1 VKFIYEI
8 FIILAYLL
16 SQPFRVFSSKTN
28 LFFKGRKDS
37 FKILKK
43 EVSPSDKN
51 IWFHV
56 ASLGE
61 FEIAKPIIESLK
73 SKVAD
78 IKIIVTFF
86 SPSGLENSKDYTIA
100 DSMVYLPLDLSLNA
114 KKFVK
119 IVNPKVA
126 VFIKN
131 DIWSNYLTY
140 LKQNN
145 SLIYSVSSKFDES
158 QFYFKFYGNW
168 FLKKLKNIDFFYL
181 QDFNSESIL
190 KKYSLKNINISGDSR
205 FTSVI
210 KTLEENNQI
219 NYIEKFIDNQKCLI
233 AGSVWE
239 KDISII
245 DKVVQKNNIKSIIAP
260 HNISSNFIKKLENLY
275 GDKAVKYSCLKSE
288 GDFDKKILIIDSIG
302 SLKYIYKYGYVSY
315 IGGGMSNNGLH
326 NILEPAVFSCP
337 VIIGQNYKGFSEAE
351 QLLELGGVYSVKN
364 PDEFSK
370 VFSLLDDIDLRNK
383 SGKINFDYILKNVE
397 KNLKIINS
405 LIKNLQ

>member
-1 VKFIYEI
+1 MKFIYEI

-37 FKILKK
+37 FKILRK

-73 SKVAD
+73 SNVAD

-168 FLKKLKNIDFFYL
+168 FLKKLKNIDFFYI

-302 SLKYIYKYGYVSY
+302 SLKYIYKYGHVSY

-397 KNLKIINS
+397 KNSKIINS
-405 LIKNLQ
+405 

>member
-1 VKFIYEI
+1 M
-8 FIILAYLL
+8 L

-37 FKILKK
+37 FKILRK

-73 SKVAD
+73 SNVAD

-145 SLIYSVSSKFDES
+145 SLIYSVSSKFDKS

-168 FLKKLKNIDFFYL
+168 FLKKLKNIDFFYI

-397 KNLKIINS
+397 KNSKIINS

>member
-28 LFFKGRKDS
+28 LFFKGRKNS
-37 FKILKK
+37 FKILRK

-73 SKVAD
+73 SNVAD

-168 FLKKLKNIDFFYL
+168 FLKKLKNIDFFYI

-302 SLKYIYKYGYVSY
+302 SLKYIYKYGHVSY

-397 KNLKIINS
+397 KNSKIINS

>member
-1 VKFIYEI
+1 M
-8 FIILAYLL
+8 L

-37 FKILKK
+37 FKILRK

-73 SKVAD
+73 SNVAD

-86 SPSGLENSKDYTIA
+86 SPSGLENSKDYTTA

-145 SLIYSVSSKFDES
+145 SLIYSVSSKFDKS

-168 FLKKLKNIDFFYL
+168 FLKKLKNIDFFYI

-397 KNLKIINS
+397 KNSKIINS

>member
-37 FKILKK
+37 FKILRK

-73 SKVAD
+73 SNVAD

-86 SPSGLENSKDYTIA
+86 SPSGLENSKDYTTA

-145 SLIYSVSSKFDES
+145 SLIYSVSSKFDKS

-168 FLKKLKNIDFFYL
+168 FLKKLKNIDFFYI

-397 KNLKIINS
+397 KNSKIINS

>member
-1 VKFIYEI
+1 MKFIYEI

-37 FKILKK
+37 FKILRK

-73 SKVAD
+73 SNVAD

-86 SPSGLENSKDYTIA
+86 SPSGLENSKDYTTA

-145 SLIYSVSSKFDES
+145 SLIYSVSSKFDKS

-168 FLKKLKNIDFFYL
+168 FLKKLKNIDFFYI

-397 KNLKIINS
+397 KNSEIINS

>member
-1 VKFIYEI
+1 
-8 FIILAYLL
+8 
-16 SQPFRVFSSKTN
+16 
-28 LFFKGRKDS
+28 
-37 FKILKK
+37 
-43 EVSPSDKN
+43 
-51 IWFHV
+51 
-56 ASLGE
+56 
-61 FEIAKPIIESLK
+61 
-73 SKVAD
+73 
-78 IKIIVTFF
+78 
-86 SPSGLENSKDYTIA
+86 
-100 DSMVYLPLDLSLNA
+100 MVYLPLDLSLNA

-397 KNLKIINS
+397 KNSKIINS

>member
-1 VKFIYEI
+1 MKFIYEI

-37 FKILKK
+37 FKILRK

-145 SLIYSVSSKFDES
+145 SLIYSVSSKFDKS

-168 FLKKLKNIDFFYL
+168 FLKKLKNIDFFYI

-302 SLKYIYKYGYVSY
+302 SLKYIYKYGHVSY

-397 KNLKIINS
+397 KNSKIINS

>member
-1 VKFIYEI
+1 M
-8 FIILAYLL
+8 L

-37 FKILKK
+37 FKILRK

-73 SKVAD
+73 SNVAD

-86 SPSGLENSKDYTIA
+86 SPSGLENSKDYTTA

-145 SLIYSVSSKFDES
+145 SLIYSVSSKFDKS

-168 FLKKLKNIDFFYL
+168 FLKKLKNIDFFYI

-383 SGKINFDYILKNVE
+383 SGKINLDYILKNVE
-397 KNLKIINS
+397 KNSKIINS

>member
-1 VKFIYEI
+1 MKFIYEI

-37 FKILKK
+37 FKILRK

-73 SKVAD
+73 SNVAD

-86 SPSGLENSKDYTIA
+86 SPSGLENSKDYTTA

-145 SLIYSVSSKFDES
+145 SLIYSVSSKFDKS

-168 FLKKLKNIDFFYL
+168 FLKKLKNIDFFYI

-397 KNLKIINS
+397 KNSKIINS

>member
-1 VKFIYEI
+1 M
-8 FIILAYLL
+8 L

-37 FKILKK
+37 FKILRK

-73 SKVAD
+73 SNVAD

-168 FLKKLKNIDFFYL
+168 FLKKLKNIDFFYI

-275 GDKAVKYSCLKSE
+275 GYKAVKYSCLKSE

-302 SLKYIYKYGYVSY
+302 SLKYIYKYGHVSY

-397 KNLKIINS
+397 KNSKIINS

>member
-1 VKFIYEI
+1 M
-8 FIILAYLL
+8 L

-37 FKILKK
+37 FKILRK

-73 SKVAD
+73 SNVAD

-145 SLIYSVSSKFDES
+145 SLIYSVSSKFDKS

-168 FLKKLKNIDFFYL
+168 FLKKLKNIDFFYI

-302 SLKYIYKYGYVSY
+302 SLKYIYKYGHVSY

-397 KNLKIINS
+397 KNSKIINS

>member
-1 VKFIYEI
+1 MKFIYEI

-37 FKILKK
+37 FKILRK

-383 SGKINFDYILKNVE
+383 SGKINLDYILKNVE
-397 KNLKIINS
+397 KNSKIINS

>member
-1 VKFIYEI
+1 MKFIYEI

-37 FKILKK
+37 FKILRK

-86 SPSGLENSKDYTIA
+86 SPSGLENSKDYTTA

-145 SLIYSVSSKFDES
+145 SLIYSVSSKFDKS

-168 FLKKLKNIDFFYL
+168 FLKKLKNIDFFYI

-397 KNLKIINS
+397 KNSKIINS

>member
-1 VKFIYEI
+1 MKFIYEI

-37 FKILKK
+37 FKILRK

-73 SKVAD
+73 SNVAD

-86 SPSGLENSKDYTIA
+86 SPSGLENSKDYTTA

-168 FLKKLKNIDFFYL
+168 FLKKLKNIDFFYI

-302 SLKYIYKYGYVSY
+302 SLKYIYKYGHVSY

-397 KNLKIINS
+397 KNSKIINS

>member
-1 VKFIYEI
+1 MKFIYEI

-37 FKILKK
+37 FKILRK

-73 SKVAD
+73 SNVAD

-145 SLIYSVSSKFDES
+145 SLIYSVSSKFDKS

-168 FLKKLKNIDFFYL
+168 FLKKLKNIDFFYI

-383 SGKINFDYILKNVE
+383 SGKINLDYILKNVE
-397 KNLKIINS
+397 KNSKIINS

>member
-37 FKILKK
+37 FKILRK

-168 FLKKLKNIDFFYL
+168 FLKKLKNIDFFYI

-397 KNLKIINS
+397 KNSKIINS

>member
-1 VKFIYEI
+1 MKFIYEI
-8 FIILAYLL
+8 FISLAYLL

-37 FKILKK
+37 FKILRK

-73 SKVAD
+73 SNVAD

-86 SPSGLENSKDYTIA
+86 SPSGLENSKDYTTA

-145 SLIYSVSSKFDES
+145 SLIYSVSSKFDKS

-168 FLKKLKNIDFFYL
+168 FLKKLKNIDFFYI

-302 SLKYIYKYGYVSY
+302 SLKYIYKYGHVSY

-397 KNLKIINS
+397 KNSKIINS

>member
-1 VKFIYEI
+1 M
-8 FIILAYLL
+8 L

-37 FKILKK
+37 FKILRK

-73 SKVAD
+73 SNVAD

-168 FLKKLKNIDFFYL
+168 FLKKLKNIDFFYI

-302 SLKYIYKYGYVSY
+302 SLKYIYKYGHVSY

-397 KNLKIINS
+397 KNSKIINS

>member
-1 VKFIYEI
+1 M
-8 FIILAYLL
+8 L

-37 FKILKK
+37 FKILRK

-86 SPSGLENSKDYTIA
+86 SPSGLENLKDYTIA

-145 SLIYSVSSKFDES
+145 SLIYSVSSKFDKS

-168 FLKKLKNIDFFYL
+168 FLKKLKNIDFFYI

-397 KNLKIINS
+397 KNSKIINS

>member
-1 VKFIYEI
+1 MKFIYEI

-37 FKILKK
+37 FKILRK

-73 SKVAD
+73 SNVAD

-86 SPSGLENSKDYTIA
+86 SPSGLENSKDYTTA

-145 SLIYSVSSKFDES
+145 SLIYSVSSKFDKS

-168 FLKKLKNIDFFYL
+168 FLKKLKNIDFFYI

-383 SGKINFDYILKNVE
+383 SGKINLDYILKNVE
-397 KNLKIINS
+397 KNSKIINS